1 VDDEAIDYAVSTVV
15 IAACGR
21 NWGGLSDDGLSLG
34 IAFKGERIASPG
46 AAEPS
51 TTITE
56 VERQFT
62 IVA

>member
-21 NWGGLSDDGLSLG
+21 NCGG
-34 IAFKGERIASPG
+34 A
-46 AAEPS
+46 